1 MPRLCFS
8 VTGRASGC
16 RPTQDVHE
24 NGIKHHTIEHASFRL
39 HPRTQ
44 SRHLC
49 HLHREMKASIT
60 IHQEKPLQQAG
71 AELAYRKTQ
80 TTSIPTSA

>member
-8 VTGRASGC
+8 VTGRASGY
-16 RPTQDVHE
+16 RLIQDVHE
-24 NGIKHHTIEHASFRL
+24 NGIKHHTIVHASFLL

-49 HLHREMKASIT
+49 HLHREMKLPIT
-60 IHQEKPLQQAG
+60 THQEKPLQQG
-71 AELAYRKTQ
+71 EAEQVYKETG
-80 TTSIPTSA
+80 TTSIPTIK